1 MEGPMAL
8 FGKKNNKQ
16 EKTRRTGKMKEA
28 SRSKK
33 ENTRIVVRYNV
44 GYDNHLF
51 IRGNGPGLNW
61 EHGVML
67 KNIGPDEWV
76 WETTAHFKDCEFKVL
91 INDQQFENGENHH
104 IDDGGAV
111 QYTPNF

>member
-1 MEGPMAL
+1 MSI
-8 FGKKNNKQ
+8 FRKGKNKEANPEKMKQ
-16 EKTRRTGKMKEA
+16 SSKKAKTR
-28 SRSKK
+28 
-33 ENTRIVVRYNV
+33 ILVRYNV

-51 IRGNGPGLNW
+51 IRGNGAGLSW
-61 EHGVML
+61 DHGVML

-76 WETTAHFKDCEFKVL
+76 WETSAPFRDCEFKVL

-104 IDDGGAV
+104 ISDGGAV